1 MQTSPAIFNF
11 EQSEVRIIVQPDGEA
26 LFVAADVCGVL
37 QLANV
42 GQALGRLDED
52 EKGDIILND
61 VTGRPQA
68 MKYLTEPGLY
78 ALVLSSRKPEAKAF
92 QRWVRHEVLPQ
103 LRKTGT
109 YALGPA
115 MPKTLPEALRAYAL
129 ELEQGDMLRA
139 QLAEAQPAVEFF
151 TQVAD
156 SKDAIPIADAAR
168 VLNVAGVGQ
177 NKLFAFL
184 REQRILQSNQANWN
198 MPYQEYITRGYFRV
212 VEQKWQDGKGDTRIS
227 TKTLVLQK
235 GLDYIRKALSAFS

>member
-1 MQTSPAIFNF
+1 MQNAPSIFNF
-11 EQSEVRIIVQPDGEA
+11 EQAEVRIIVQPDGEA

-37 QLANV
+37 QLTNV
-42 GQALGRLDED
+42 GQALARLDED

-61 VTGRPQA
+61 VSGRPQA
-68 MKYLTEPGLY
+68 QKYLTEPGLY

-103 LRKTGT
+103 IRKTGS
-109 YALGPA
+109 YVGPA

-139 QLAEAQPAVEFF
+139 QLAEAQPAVEFYD
-151 TQVAD
+151 QVAD

-184 REQRILQSNQANWN
+184 RQRRILQSNQANWN
-198 MPYQEYITRGYFRV
+198 MPYQEYIERGYFRV
-212 VEQKWQDGKGDTRIS
+212 VENKWQDAKGETRIS